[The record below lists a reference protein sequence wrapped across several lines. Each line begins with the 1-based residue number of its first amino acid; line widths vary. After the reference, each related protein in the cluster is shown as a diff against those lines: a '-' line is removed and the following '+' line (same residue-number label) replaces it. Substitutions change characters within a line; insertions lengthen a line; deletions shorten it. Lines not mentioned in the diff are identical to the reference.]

1 MQHKSIY
8 SYSSG
13 HSIQVFTDVVQS
25 LNMAVDELLQTL
37 GSNGCS
43 ASDSD
48 LRRITL
54 LSKHANRVT
63 GAVRRLIRKNCTPDS
78 EATSAC
84 HLSTSR
90 PVSSMSSSL
99 V

>member
-1 MQHKSIY
+1 MQHESIY

-13 HSIQVFTDVVQS
+13 HNIQVSIGVVQS
-25 LNMAVDELLQTL
+25 PNMAIDELLQTL

-43 ASDSD
+43 TSDID

-54 LSKHANRVT
+54 SSKHTNRVT
-63 GAVRRLIRKNCTPDS
+63 GAIRRLIRKNCTPDS
-78 EATSAC
+78 KAISAC
-84 HLSTSR
+84 YLSTSR